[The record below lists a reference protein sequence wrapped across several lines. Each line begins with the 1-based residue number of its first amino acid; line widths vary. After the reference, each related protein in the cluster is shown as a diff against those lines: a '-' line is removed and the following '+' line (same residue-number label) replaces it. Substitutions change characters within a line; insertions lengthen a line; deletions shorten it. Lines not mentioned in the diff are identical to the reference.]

1 MLFRRRAHCRSLAAD
16 AAVCPKVRYNYTSS
30 RLEVHARLDKVQ
42 LRKLCPAFD
51 IKLVQERPHLAR
63 SSTYQA
69 QKKFGGFSNYFTISE
84 QTFIS
89 YSLLSLLCQ
98 KVYHCSTLV
107 RSSGHAAIF
116 KSYAG
121 RTVQNLI
128 KRNYLSIFFFPL
140 SKFER
145 P

>member
-1 MLFRRRAHCRSLAAD
+1 MLFRRRAHRVSLAAD

-69 QKKFGGFSNYFTISE
+69 QKKSGGFSNYFTISE
-84 QTFIS
+84 LKFTLFIS
-89 YSLLSLLCQ
+89 TVSSSKIKQALC
-98 KVYHCSTLV
+98 
-107 RSSGHAAIF
+107 
-116 KSYAG
+116 
-121 RTVQNLI
+121 NL
-128 KRNYLSIFFFPL
+128 KPGNPTS
-140 SKFER
+140 
-145 P
+145 

>member
-1 MLFRRRAHCRSLAAD
+1 MLFRRRAHRVSLAAD

-69 QKKFGGFSNYFTISE
+69 QKKSVAFSNYFTISE
-84 QTFIS
+84 LRITLFIS
-89 YSLLSLLCQ
+89 TGGLISLD
-98 KVYHCSTLV
+98 
-107 RSSGHAAIF
+107 IF
-116 KSYAG
+116 KLVSYSKKIANSLSP
-121 RTVQNLI
+121 NLQTRL
-128 KRNYLSIFFFPL
+128 KSWRQ
-140 SKFER
+140 
-145 P
+145 

>member
-1 MLFRRRAHCRSLAAD
+1 MLFRRRAHCGSLAAD
-16 AAVCPKVRYNYTSS
+16 EAVCPKVRYNYTSS

-84 QTFIS
+84 LKIRYLYLLVVFQSGFI
-89 YSLLSLLCQ
+89 LQ
-98 KVYHCSTLV
+98 EK
-107 RSSGHAAIF
+107 
-116 KSYAG
+116 K
-121 RTVQNLI
+121 
-128 KRNYLSIFFFPL
+128 PL
-140 SKFER
+140 WSFEF
-145 P
+145 

>member
-1 MLFRRRAHCRSLAAD
+1 VHFRRRAHCGSLAAD

-69 QKKFGGFSNYFTISE
+69 QNLADYQTILQFSRNTLFKSTGGFTWWVFSIWFHPPRLNNLYVFSNFEKGKSLWTNNFVLLNFE
-84 QTFIS
+84 QFF
-89 YSLLSLLCQ
+89 Q
-98 KVYHCSTLV
+98 H
-107 RSSGHAAIF
+107 
-116 KSYAG
+116 
-121 RTVQNLI
+121 
-128 KRNYLSIFFFPL
+128 SI
-140 SKFER
+140 
-145 P
+145 

>member
-1 MLFRRRAHCRSLAAD
+1 MLFRRRAHRVSLAAD

-69 QKKFGGFSNYFTISE
+69 QKKSGGFSNYFTISE
-84 QTFIS
+84 LKNTLFIS
-89 YSLLSLLCQ
+89 TGGFSIWSHPLRLNKLYALSNFENG
-98 KVYHCSTLV
+98 K
-107 RSSGHAAIF
+107 
-116 KSYAG
+116 
-121 RTVQNLI
+121 
-128 KRNYLSIFFFPL
+128 
-140 SKFER
+140 KFMDK
-145 P
+145 

>member
-1 MLFRRRAHCRSLAAD
+1 MLFRRRAHCGSLAAD

-69 QKKFGGFSNYFTISE
+69 QKKSGGFSNYFTISE
-84 QTFIS
+84 LKFTLFIS
-89 YSLLSLLCQ
+89 TVSSSKIKQALCSLE
-98 KVYHCSTLV
+98 
-107 RSSGHAAIF
+107 F
-116 KSYAG
+116 
-121 RTVQNLI
+121 
-128 KRNYLSIFFFPL
+128 
-140 SKFER
+140 
-145 P
+145 

>member
-1 MLFRRRAHCRSLAAD
+1 MLFRRRAHCGSLAAD

-69 QKKFGGFSNYFTISE
+69 QKKSGLKYLPRLNNLYDVSNFE
-84 QTFIS
+84 NG
-89 YSLLSLLCQ
+89 
-98 KVYHCSTLV
+98 K
-107 RSSGHAAIF
+107 
-116 KSYAG
+116 
-121 RTVQNLI
+121 
-128 KRNYLSIFFFPL
+128 
-140 SKFER
+140 KFMDK
-145 P
+145 